1 MMAFQFLNMIIL
13 RSISLQR
20 NEFYSKYAKFALFFV
35 PLQTIMSKQVDKPR
49 YISTHEDTTYDHV
62 LKYTGVFG
70 GVQGLKILVM
80 LLRNKLTASLL
91 HAVGMGLNAVYMN
104 IAEIINS
111 ATNFGIS
118 FSAVRETSQI
128 FEEGTEEQ
136 MKRYVLV
143 VRTWCVWTAILASV
157 LCLLSSPLLSYLFF
171 QHDLSYTPFIIL
183 LSLMLFVM
191 PIEAGECAI
200 LKGMRKLKVVATI
213 ESIAVIA
220 TLLTTIP
227 LYYFWG
233 IQSVVYSLVLTR
245 VVIALIH
252 LYFSVKV
259 IPYHIELFSK
269 RVMHEGI
276 GLIKLGIPYVLASL
290 AGALSTAFIFG
301 YLEDHGQIGLYKAG
315 YSLMVTCAGMVY
327 VAVEADYFPR
337 LSSVCNDVTKMNKT
351 INQQIDVCL
360 MLVTPLLIAFILL
373 MPIVIPLLLS
383 NEFLAVV
390 PMCTLASFYMFFRG
404 IAIPLEY
411 TALAKGDSIMY
422 LIMELIYDTLCV
434 VMMRIMYDMYGLV
447 GAGLA
452 LSLTVLVNIVI
463 VYTVYHWKYKFHFS
477 KKTLNLTL
485 FQLLCLGLVVGIY
498 FCDNLWVRYSIGGL
512 LLAVSSVRSFHMLS
526 KESSVISRLLKKFR
540 HNNDCNCC

>member
-1 MMAFQFLNMIIL
+1 MYKPHLNY
-13 RSISLQR
+13 LQI
-20 NEFYSKYAKFALFFV
+20 NEFSSKYARFAHFFV
-35 PLQTIMSKQVDKPR
+35 PLYPNMNKENDKPL
-49 YISTHEDTTYDHV
+49 YTSTHEDTTYDHV

-80 LLRNKLTASLL
+80 LLRNKLTAKFL

-118 FSAVRETSQI
+118 FSAVREISQI

-143 VRTWCVWTAILASV
+143 VRTWCMWTAILAAL
-157 LCLLSSPLLSYLFF
+157 LCLVTSPLLSYLFF
-171 QHDLSYTPFIIL
+171 EHEFSYTPFIMM
-183 LSLMLFVM
+183 LSLMLFAM

-200 LKGMRKLKVVATI
+200 LKGMRKLKIVASI
-213 ESIAVIA
+213 ESIAVVA

-233 IQSVVYSLVLTR
+233 IKSVVYSLVLTQ

-259 IPYHIELFSK
+259 LPYRISIFS
-269 RVMHEGI
+269 RDVLHEGM
-276 GLIKLGIPYVLASL
+276 GLIKLGIPYVLAAL

-315 YSLMVTCAGMVY
+315 YGLMVTCAGMVF

-337 LSSVCNDVTKMNKT
+337 LSSVCNDVKRMNKT
-351 INQQIDVCL
+351 VNQQIDVCL
-360 MLVTPLLIAFILL
+360 MLVTPLLIAFILSL
-373 MPIVIPLLLS
+373 PFVIPLLLAD
-383 NEFLAVV
+383 EFLTVV
-390 PMCTLASFYMFFRG
+390 PMCVCASFYMFFRG
-404 IAIPLEY
+404 IAIPMEY

-422 LIMELIYDTLCV
+422 LLMEIMYDTLCV
-434 VMMRIMYDMYGLV
+434 LIMRVMFGAYGLV
-447 GAGLA
+447 GAGWA
-452 LSLTVLVNIVI
+452 LSLTVVINILV
-463 VYTVYHWKYKFHFS
+463 VYTVYHWKYGYRFS
-477 KKTLNLTL
+477 LKTLRLCL
-485 FQLLCLGLVVGIY
+485 FQLVCLGAVVGVC
-498 FCDNLWVRYSIGGL
+498 FCENPWIHYGVGAVMLV
-512 LLAVSSVRSFHMLS
+512 VSSVRSFVMLS
-526 KESSVISRLLKKFR
+526 KESDVISRLLRKLR
-540 HNNDCNCC
+540 HNDNCNCC